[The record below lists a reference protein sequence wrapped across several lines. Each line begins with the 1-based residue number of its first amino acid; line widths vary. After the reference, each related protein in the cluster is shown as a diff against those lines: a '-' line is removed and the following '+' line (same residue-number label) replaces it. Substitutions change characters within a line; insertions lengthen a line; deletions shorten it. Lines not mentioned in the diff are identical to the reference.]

1 MRPHRAS
8 CSHSR
13 RYRLPVPSRALTCS
27 LSRVLCAQAAKVAV
41 SGSYAYVA
49 AHYSN
54 SLVVVDIS
62 DPVSPVIRGSVV
74 SPSLLVQVRAARSCD
89 RG

>member
-1 MRPHRAS
+1 M
-8 CSHSR
+8 
-13 RYRLPVPSRALTCS
+13 
-27 LSRVLCAQAAKVAV
+27 